1 MIAPIPC
8 VWRNPV
14 SPPAEAYPMGRRPSH
29 VVGMGMGLS
38 MSVSVSVSVSMSMT
52 RWSRCMVRCYSTG
65 CFQRP

>member
-8 VWRNPV
+8 VWRTPV

-38 MSVSVSVSVSMSMT
+38 MSVSVSVSMSMT
-52 RWSRCMVRCYSTG
+52 
-65 CFQRP
+65 

>member
-29 VVGMGMGLS
+29 VVSMGMGPEHEREREHEHDQ
-38 MSVSVSVSVSMSMT
+38 VV
-52 RWSRCMVRCYSTG
+52 
-65 CFQRP
+65 